1 MTVVDVDGVRLA
13 IDYGAVATKAILT
26 WPDGQWT
33 VLQFDGFAL
42 LPSAV
47 AVDGNGGL
55 LTGAQAWREAGL
67 HPQRMLASPKRHVR
81 DGAVDVEGHSVEVLD
96 LVAAT
101 LRRVGQ
107 EAARLAG
114 RPVAE
119 LRLVVPA
126 GWGPQRRTA
135 MRTACHR
142 AGLPPPDLIEAPV
155 AVAQHLLATGAAIA
169 FGAPVLICDH
179 GADLETTLLRR
190 TGVGFDVLATLTDPV
205 AGGDRLDRDLAAQLA
220 AWTRP
225 QADAPGDSGAH
236 LPPPDPLLVANARA
250 AKEALTT
257 HPSIAVPVPGHAP
270 ILLSASQLHDLAA
283 PVQTQGATT
292 ARATLEA
299 VEDVTAQQLAG
310 VYLVGGG
317 AHVPGADGPVGE
329 QLGRPAH
336 VVADP
341 QFAAVRGAAAVIGA
355 SQPGSSSAPEG
366 TLRPL
371 LRTLALLVAGFGS
384 LALVAHAYLSA
395 RLERQP
401 GLYDPH
407 AYVRANW
414 GELALASVFALIT
427 CLAAATVVAA
437 NLPPS
442 GAPPLA
448 PAAGGQIGTALLIA
462 VAVSLSIGGVYGIAG
477 SVYFGLPVGPFL
489 RWTLVPQIPIAA
501 AAILAAGVSTRLRR
515 PPPNGWDAWLAFP
528 VSSLV
533 AAAAGTILIQVSLS
547 APRYPWD
554 ETLMNLAG
562 RGGGLLLGIGAA
574 LAATRPIY
582 RVVIAAPLGVFAAAI
597 VSWAA
602 TGMLAVIYIAAVTLW
617 WAQCIWRL
625 VRAPAGDPPVALRS
639 SPPGHTDPPS
649 AVPGSDV
656 RVGRTS

>member
-1 MTVVDVDGVRLA
+1 MTDVDVDGVRLT
-13 IDYGAVATKAILT
+13 IDYGTVATKAILT

-33 VLQFDGFAL
+33 VLQFDGLTL
-42 LPSAV
+42 LSSAV
-47 AVDGNGGL
+47 ALGGDGGL
-55 LTGAQAWREAGL
+55 RTGAQAWREAGL
-67 HPQRMLASPKRHVR
+67 HPQRLLASPKRHVR
-81 DGAVDVEGHSVEVLD
+81 DGTVDVDGRSVDVLD

-119 LRLVVPA
+119 LRLVVPP
-126 GWGPQRRTA
+126 GWGPRRRTA

-155 AVAQHLLATGAAIA
+155 AVAQHLLATGATIPL
-169 FGAPVLICDH
+169 GAPVLICDH
-179 GADLETTLLRR
+179 GADLEATLLGR
-190 TGVGFDVLATLTDPV
+190 TGVGFDVLATLSDPD
-205 AGGDRLDRDLAAQLA
+205 AGGDRLDRDLAGQLA
-220 AWTRP
+220 AWTGHP
-225 QADAPGDSGAH
+225 PDAPGDSGAH
-236 LPPPDPLLVANARA
+236 LPPSDPLLVANART
-250 AKEALTT
+250 AKEALAS

-270 ILLSASQLHDLAA
+270 ILLSAGQLHQLAA
-283 PVQTQGATT
+283 PVQTQGAAT

-299 VEDVTAQQLAG
+299 VEGVQAQRLAG

-317 AHVPGADGPVGE
+317 AHLPGADGPVGE

-336 VVADP
+336 VVTDP
-341 QFAAVRGAAAVIGA
+341 QFAAVRGAAAIGA
-355 SQPGSSSAPEG
+355 SESGLSPTPED

-384 LALVAHAYLSA
+384 LVLVAHAYLSA

-427 CLAAATVVAA
+427 CMAAATLVAA

-442 GAPPLA
+442 SG
-448 PAAGGQIGTALLIA
+448 PARTVGVGGQVGTALLIA
-462 VAVSLSIGGVYGIAG
+462 VAISLCIGGVYGVAG
-477 SVYFGLPVGPFL
+477 SVYFGLPVDPFL
-489 RWTLVPQIPIAA
+489 RWTLLPQVPIAA
-501 AAILAAGVSTRLRR
+501 AAIVAAAVSTRLRR

-574 LAATRPIY
+574 LVATRPIY
-582 RVVIAAPLGVFAAAI
+582 RVIVAAPLAVFAAAI
-597 VSWAA
+597 VSWP
-602 TGMLAVIYIAAVTLW
+602 TSGILAFVYVAAVTMW
-617 WAQCIWRL
+617 WVQCLWRL
-625 VRAPAGDPPVALRS
+625 VRAPAGYPSSADLLRH
-639 SPPGHTDPPS
+639 PGDVPTGTAAAPS
-649 AVPGSDV
+649 DT
-656 RVGRTS
+656 RFLRTP